1 MEKDKDILE
10 RAAEVL
16 KNEKIPPGPSKELIE
31 ATISKL
37 TEITRQPDTIQIG
50 DRIRIRERLRAV
62 SKLNKV
68 AVAAV
73 LFIVAGYAVGRLS
86 APRPID
92 IKQLQATLVPKI
104 RQELLDEINQH
115 LESSYISLTS
125 ELDQRYRQDMKR
137 VAMQILAVSN
147 TATNER
153 LAELI
158 ESFNESQ
165 VQDRQ
170 LFTTMLERI
179 EANRLRDSVVLSD
192 ALTTFAQQTEQ
203 ELERTKQDVI
213 QLLSNVQPSDPV
225 PSPSRDT
232 SH

>member
-10 RAAEVL
+10 RAAEIL
-16 KNEKIPPGPSKELIE
+16 KNEKIPPGPSKELVN

-37 TEITRQPDTIQIG
+37 TETTRQSDTIQIE

-62 SKLNKV
+62 NRLNKV

-73 LFIVAGYAVGRLS
+73 LLIITGYAVGRLS
-86 APRPID
+86 APRPPD
-92 IKQLQATLVPKI
+92 IKQLQATLVPAI
-104 RQELLDEINQH
+104 RRELLDEINQN

-125 ELDQRYRQDMKR
+125 ELDRKYRQDMNR
-137 VAMQILAVSN
+137 VAIQILAASN

-165 VQDRQ
+165 TQERQ
-170 LFTTMLERI
+170 LFTTMLEHI
-179 EANRLRDSVVLSD
+179 EANRLQDSAVLSN
-192 ALTTFAQQTEQ
+192 ALASVAQQTEE

-213 QLLSNVQPSDPV
+213 QLLSYAQPSDSV
-225 PSPSRDT
+225 PNPSRDT